1 MMNTH
6 LHHRRWILLCCIVLC
21 AAAIVLGAVIWAN
34 WAFHRAIDL
43 SNKTPDQAFHF
54 IFKMP
59 APIEVY
65 NVKVAGEAG
74 LSGNMWMRFKTHN
87 IHETLDA
94 FKRNHQLSVTGPTD
108 QPGGL
113 NGLQSILDGQQYA
126 TDVHWNE
133 ALAINKPEYYKFT
146 TIPEGTGWWGIFIVD
161 REHNT
166 VYAWGGLL

>member
-1 MMNTH
+1 MKTNI
-6 LHHRRWILLCCIVLC
+6 HHQRWILPCCIVLC
-21 AAAIVLGAVIWAN
+21 AAAIILVTVIWAN
-34 WAFHRAIDL
+34 WAFHRAINL

-59 APIEVY
+59 VPVEVY
-65 NVKVAGEAG
+65 DVKVAGEAG

-94 FKRNHQLSVTGPTD
+94 FKRNHQLSVTGPTN
-108 QPGGL
+108 QL
-113 NGLQSILDGQQYA
+113 NGLDDLKYVVGNQYA
-126 TDVHWNE
+126 DAVDWNK
-133 ALAINKPEYYKFT
+133 ALSIENPEYYKFT

-161 REHNT
+161 RKNNT